1 MLNYPAVCLS
11 LQCGVSQGWVEKGRG
26 TKSTGL
32 SWTRRGDEGGG
43 GEPYKNHGGARQKF

>member
-1 MLNYPAVCLS
+1 MLNYPTVCLS

-32 SWTRRGDEGGG
+32 SSTRRGEGGG
-43 GEPYKNHGGARQKF
+43 GPYKKDGGARQKF